1 MEATGATINFTR
13 MADGTEEDYKL
24 LDVLERDFSSA
35 TVDRVLKHL
44 LCLEQSFS
52 GYKVSR
58 LGHSLQTATRAWRD
72 GADEETIVVALLHD
86 IGDTLSPENHGEL
99 AAAILKPF
107 VSPKNYW
114 ILKYH
119 GVFQG
124 YYFFHHLGG
133 DRHARDQYK
142 DHEYYQACVDFCAK
156 WDQVS
161 FDPQYDT
168 KSLDFFEPMVRNIF
182 AREPFGDHTYK
193 QQS

>member
-99 AAAILKPF
+99 AARNFKTF
-107 VSPKNYW
+107 CVSQE
-114 ILKYH
+114 L
-119 GVFQG
+119 
-124 YYFFHHLGG
+124 
-133 DRHARDQYK
+133 
-142 DHEYYQACVDFCAK
+142 
-156 WDQVS
+156 
-161 FDPQYDT
+161 
-168 KSLDFFEPMVRNIF
+168 LDFEVSWRFSGILLFP
-182 AREPFGDHTYK
+182 PFRRRPACPR
-193 QQS
+193 SI